1 MTTTTSTRWLTAQ
14 QQHAWRA
21 YLVATTLLTERLDR
35 DLREQ
40 HDLSL
45 PEYEILVRLSEAP
58 RRQLRMAMLAESV
71 SHSRS
76 RVTHTVARMEQA
88 GLVRRVSCPS
98 DRRGVLAEMTPTG
111 LATLEEAAHT
121 HVRGVREN
129 LVDLADPDDFIAM
142 GRVFDAVADQ
152 LFDGSP
158 WPGAD
163 LRSSNCRT
171 TGTRA
176 T

>member
-1 MTTTTSTRWLTAQ
+1 MTTTTTTRWLTAQ

-40 HDLSL
+40 HELSL

-88 GLVRRVSCPS
+88 GLVRRSPA
-98 DRRGVLAEMTPTG
+98 RRTAGAC
-111 LATLEEAAHT
+111 
-121 HVRGVREN
+121 
-129 LVDLADPDDFIAM
+129 
-142 GRVFDAVADQ
+142 
-152 LFDGSP
+152 
-158 WPGAD
+158 WP
-163 LRSSNCRT
+163 R
-171 TGTRA
+171 
-176 T
+176 

>member
-1 MTTTTSTRWLTAQ
+1 MTTTTTTRWLTAQ
-14 QQHAWRA
+14 QQRAWRA

-35 DLREQ
+35 DLREL

-58 RRQLRMAMLAESV
+58 GHQLRMAMLAESV

-76 RVTHTVARMEQA
+76 RVTHTVARMEEA

-111 LATLEEAAHT
+111 QATLEEAAHT

-129 LVDLADPDDFIAM
+129 LVDLADPDDFLTM
-142 GRVFDAVADQ
+142 GRVFDTVADH
-152 LFDGSP
+152 LCDANTA
-158 WPGAD
+158 PGAD
-163 LRSSNCRT
+163 IRSP
-171 TGTRA
+171 G
-176 T
+176 